1 MRISDRSAACA
12 LPISLPI
19 PGGDPL
25 TVSLDHGTATTQ
37 YSEPFSIRS
46 FTQDGFPSGR
56 LDSVTVDSD
65 GVVRASFTNG
75 ETQALGK
82 VAVASFANLNG
93 LKQTGDAHYTA
104 TGLSGAPILGAA
116 GSSGVGTIRSGS
128 LEQSNVDITE
138 ELVNLIPTQTTLQ
151 ATAND

>member
-1 MRISDRSAACA
+1 MIRRPPRSTRTDTLFPYTA
-12 LPISLPI
+12 LFRSPLPI

-37 YSEPFSIRS
+37 YSDPFSIIS

-93 LKQTGDAHYTA
+93 LKQDRKSTR
-104 TGLSGAPILGAA
+104 LN
-116 GSSGVGTIRSGS
+116 SSH
-128 LEQSNVDITE
+128 
-138 ELVNLIPTQTTLQ
+138 
-151 ATAND
+151 

>member
-1 MRISDRSAACA
+1 MIFLLKQDTADELRISSWSSDVCSSD
-12 LPISLPI
+12 LLVTPTTGIGFDPLPI

-37 YSEPFSIRS
+37 YSDPFSIIS

-93 LKQTGDAHYTA
+93 QIGKE
-104 TGLSGAPILGAA
+104 A
-116 GSSGVGTIRSGS
+116 GGGR
-128 LEQSNVDITE
+128 
-138 ELVNLIPTQTTLQ
+138 
-151 ATAND
+151 

>member
-1 MRISDRSAACA
+1 MRISDWSSDVCSSD
-12 LPISLPI
+12 LLSFDTNGQLVTPTTGIGFDPLPI

-37 YSEPFSIRS
+37 YSDPFSIIS

-75 ETQALGK
+75 ETQAHGK
-82 VAVASFANLNG
+82 VAAATFTTLHGLNP
-93 LKQTGDAHYTA
+93 TGDAHTPH
-104 TGLSGAPILGAA
+104 TH
-116 GSSGVGTIRSGS
+116 
-128 LEQSNVDITE
+128 
-138 ELVNLIPTQTTLQ
+138 
-151 ATAND
+151 